1 MRTYDLPSL
10 GEFQR
15 RRRRVQ
21 RATFAAWLAAC
32 AMIGFAI
39 GYMWSAVQ

>member
-1 MRTYDLPSL
+1 VRAYDLPAL

-15 RRRRVQ
+15 RRRRCQ
-21 RATFAAWLAAC
+21 RLAFLGWIVAC

-39 GYMWSAVQ
+39 GYRISMP

>member
-1 MRTYDLPSL
+1 MSAIDTPAL

-15 RRRRVQ
+15 RRRRCQ
-21 RATFAAWLAAC
+21 LWAFAAWVAAC

-39 GYMWSAVQ
+39 GYHWG